1 MSNSPRPGVQ
11 ERILLHL
18 SDYSDFINSVEVPF
32 ALSQMGIAN
41 AVAIARSNVPR
52 AITGLK
58 DQGLLIERQAHVNG
72 VTRKRKAYFL
82 TESGMALCVETW
94 KRLRDFQF
102 RCILSDGETITTT
115 LGEVGETLP
124 FKMRP
129 VDVIRY
135 MDDNG
140 VMDVRLLSAD
150 LVERDLSK
158 HVEKQLVTSLGDL
171 PRLRHFYGRKSEM
184 ENIINLLEDR

>member
-58 DQGLLIERQAHVNG
+58 DQGLLIERQAHVN
-72 VTRKRKAYFL
+72 
-82 TESGMALCVETW
+82 
-94 KRLRDFQF
+94 
-102 RCILSDGETITTT
+102 LSLIH
-115 LGEVGETLP
+115 
-124 FKMRP
+124 
-129 VDVIRY
+129 I
-135 MDDNG
+135 
-140 VMDVRLLSAD
+140 
-150 LVERDLSK
+150 
-158 HVEKQLVTSLGDL
+158 
-171 PRLRHFYGRKSEM
+171 
-184 ENIINLLEDR
+184 